1 MKNIVFR
8 VVFVNANCAFVSGY
22 GSRELLTELRG
33 GRPPIWSSICRGWAT
48 TPATASDFIAVA
60 ERRGAVVEVA
70 EGDPLP
76 ELRGTLW

>member
-1 MKNIVFR
+1 MSNTVFR
-8 VVFVNANCAFVSGY
+8 VVFVNQNAAYVSGY
-22 GSRELLTELRG
+22 GSRELLTDLRG
-33 GRPPIWSSICRGWAT
+33 GRPPVWSSVGRAWVT
-48 TPATASDFIAVA
+48 TPATAGDFIAVA